1 MSFRV
6 IITGEQAPAISREM
20 RQSVQRSGS
29 RKQHGAFLNQQA
41 VPYTGHNKNV
51 TWYTLEE
58 EHPSAKDAAFCVLKV
73 TLDFI
78 FSEKWRNTKEWEL
91 GEN

>member
-20 RQSVQRSGS
+20 RHSVQRSGS

-51 TWYTLEE
+51 T
-58 EHPSAKDAAFCVLKV
+58 
-73 TLDFI
+73 
-78 FSEKWRNTKEWEL
+78 
-91 GEN
+91 